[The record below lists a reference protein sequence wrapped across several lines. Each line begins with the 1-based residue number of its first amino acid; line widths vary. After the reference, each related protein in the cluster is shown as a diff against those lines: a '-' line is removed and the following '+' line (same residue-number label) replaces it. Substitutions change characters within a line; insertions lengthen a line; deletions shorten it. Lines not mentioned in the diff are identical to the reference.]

1 VNGDVATPKN
11 KIQQSVN
18 RASTEREQR
27 VSDVGCCIM
36 YNTRAVRLH
45 LFTIEV
51 LAAFVV
57 NMVDVVVSTPKM
69 SVNLALTE
77 NQQSINYFEY

>member
-11 KIQQSVN
+11 KSQQSVN

-27 VSDVGCCIM
+27 VSDVGCSIM
-36 YNTRAVRLH
+36 YNTRAVGLH

-57 NMVDVVVSTPKM
+57 NMVSVVVSTPKM